1 MCIAHERV
9 GGRVTRACVLAQAVG
24 KAIALRS
31 RFRQTLVAIT
41 LQASVRRTCRRTQWC
56 AAMHECRVLLQR
68 AAARLGYVK
77 KCGATHQLMVLLQ
90 RAAARVA
97 TSSNRL
103 SLSLSLSRSLARR
116 ACSLS
121 LRACIHACFPL
132 SHGLVLAHRAL
143 IQAHGSVAES
153 LNRAFIEP

>member
-1 MCIAHERV
+1 MLYSHEEDHDCMVCASHTKEGRER

-56 AAMHECRVLLQR
+56 AAMHHCRVLLQR

-77 KCGATHQLMVLLQ
+77 KRGATHQLMVLLQ
-90 RAAARVA
+90 RAAARRRYLLKWSLA
-97 TSSNRL
+97 FALPL
-103 SLSLSLSRSLARR
+103 SLSLS
-116 ACSLS
+116 ACV
-121 LRACIHACFPL
+121 HACVFPQ
-132 SHGLVLAHRAL
+132 SRGV
-143 IQAHGSVAES
+143 V
-153 LNRAFIEP
+153 

>member
-9 GGRVTRACVLAQAVG
+9 GGRVTRACACVLAQAVG

-31 RFRQTLVAIT
+31 RLRQTLVAIT

-56 AAMHECRVLLQR
+56 AAMHHCRVLLQR

-90 RAAARVA
+90 RAAAR
-97 TSSNRL
+97 RRYL
-103 SLSLSLSRSLARR
+103 LKWSLSLPTQS
-116 ACSLS
+116 
-121 LRACIHACFPL
+121 HAV
-132 SHGLVLAHRAL
+132 VLA
-143 IQAHGSVAES
+143 
-153 LNRAFIEP
+153 

>member
-56 AAMHECRVLLQR
+56 AAMHDCRVLLQR

-90 RAAARVA
+90 RAAARRRYLLKSSLTLPLPLSLARA
-97 TSSNRL
+97 TRVL
-103 SLSLSLSRSLARR
+103 SLSACVHSCVFSSVSWSR
-116 ACSLS
+116 
-121 LRACIHACFPL
+121 
-132 SHGLVLAHRAL
+132 LAHRAL
-143 IQAHGSVAES
+143 IQAHGSVAAS

>member
-1 MCIAHERV
+1 MCITHERV
-9 GGRVTRACVLAQAVG
+9 GGRVTRACMLAQAVG

-56 AAMHECRVLLQR
+56 AAMHHCRVLLQR

-90 RAAARVA
+90 RAAARRRYLLHGSPPLPLPFSLA
-97 TSSNRL
+97 LSFSRARLRAL
-103 SLSLSLSRSLARR
+103 SLFACVRAFVFSSVWLCRFSLK
-116 ACSLS
+116 
-121 LRACIHACFPL
+121 
-132 SHGLVLAHRAL
+132 
-143 IQAHGSVAES
+143 S
-153 LNRAFIEP
+153 LNKGTRQCRCKP